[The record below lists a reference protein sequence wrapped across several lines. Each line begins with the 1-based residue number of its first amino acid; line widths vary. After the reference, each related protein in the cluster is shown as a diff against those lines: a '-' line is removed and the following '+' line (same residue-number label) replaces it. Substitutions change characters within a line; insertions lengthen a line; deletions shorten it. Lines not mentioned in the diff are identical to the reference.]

1 MGSKTGDTTLGQA
14 LRSAVAELTAAG
26 VGEAAGD
33 ARRLVAAAIGG
44 TAADVIRD
52 PGRVLSAAEL
62 DRLEVHVR
70 RRCTREPVSRILG
83 EREFYGRPFAITPA
97 VLDPRP
103 DTETLIEV
111 ALDICAREG
120 WRDRPISVL
129 DIGTGSGAILLTM
142 LAELPLATGV
152 GLDVS
157 DGALACAA
165 RNAAALG
172 LSARS
177 SFVTGDMRE
186 ASLEGYDLVLSNPPY
201 IPAAEIAGLAPE
213 VANFDP
219 RLALNGGADG
229 LDYFRIVLARMAQS
243 AKVAQAPQWL
253 VLEAGAGQSR
263 DVVQI
268 VRAAGFFA
276 AGRNSILRRDLGGV
290 TRCVA
295 IQTRSQCN
303 RGKSLERR

>member
-120 WRDRPISVL
+120 WRDRPIRVL

-172 LSARS
+172 LSVRS

-219 RLALNGGADG
+219 RLALDGGVDG
-229 LDYFRIVLARMAQS
+229 LDCYRAILGRVVPTASVSRTS
-243 AKVAQAPQWL
+243 QWL
-253 VLEAGAGQSR
+253 LLEAGAGQSGEI
-263 DVVQI
+263 VQI
-268 VRAAGFFA
+268 ARAAGLSEA
-276 AGRNSILRRDLGGV
+276 QHDVILRRDLGGV